1 MELTPKHTFVVYD
14 AQTGDVVQVHHFS
27 AMPGANVP
35 PHARLKEIA
44 LEQAAKKHNRDAA
57 GLAVLESE
65 AHALQPKT
73 SYKVELVERDLRPQ

>member
-27 AMPGANVP
+27 AMPGATVP

-44 LEQAAKKHNRDAA
+44 IEQAAKKHNRDA
-57 GLAVLESE
+57 GDLAVLESE
-65 AHALQPKT
+65 GHALQPKT
-73 SYKVELVERDLRPQ
+73 FYKVVLAQRQLRAQ